1 MAEQY
6 DIVVLGGG
14 SGGYVAAIRAAQLG
28 LKTAVIERH
37 KLGGT
42 CLHYGCIPTKAF
54 LESAHVY
61 TEFQNREFWGLSADN
76 ITYDYAKLLK
86 FKDGIVDKNW
96 KGVQFL
102 MKKNKIDVIEGEG
115 TAEPAM
121 SGGAPSVH
129 VSTKGG
135 ERSIEGKDLI
145 VATGS
150 RPRSFGLPI
159 DGKKVYTS
167 DHAVNLDAMPTSLII
182 LGGGV
187 ISVEFAS
194 YYHAFGVEVT
204 IVELLPTLIPL
215 MDVELGIE
223 LGRLFTRRGIKVLT
237 DTTAEFASLS
247 VDDNKVRITVAPK
260 GKEQQELSAEQMLV
274 AVGREAVTD
283 SVQQL
288 GLEMN
293 RGYISV
299 GPNQR
304 TSVANVFAVGDVCGG
319 FGLAHEAYAE
329 GILAVETIA
338 GVNKFD
344 RVDPNRIPQPVFSFP
359 QVAAIGKRQ
368 TDAEKEGR
376 ELEVGKF
383 PFSANSKAPILN
395 DAHGWIKVVADK
407 ATGDILGVHMIGPNV
422 TELIAEAALGKFL
435 EGTPW
440 ELAYNIHPHPTLSEA
455 LGEAAHAS
463 EGAAIHM

>member
-1 MAEQY
+1 MAEKY
-6 DIVVLGGG
+6 DVVILGGG

-28 LKTAVIERH
+28 LRTALVERH

-61 TEFQNREFWGLSADN
+61 TEFQERDAWGLTADN
-76 ITYDYAKLLK
+76 VGYDYAKILK
-86 FKDGIVDKNW
+86 FKEGVVDKNW

-102 MKKNKIDVIEGEG
+102 MKKNKIDVVEGDG
-115 TAEPAM
+115 VAE
-121 SGGAPSVH
+121 SSSRVR
-129 VSTKGG
+129 VK
-135 ERSIEGKDLI
+135 GKDGETILECGNLI

-150 RPRSFGLPI
+150 RPKTFGLPI
-159 DGKKVYTS
+159 DGRTVYTS
-167 DHAVNLDAMPTSLII
+167 DHAVSLDAMPKSLII

-194 YYHAFGVEVT
+194 YYHAFGVDVT

-215 MDVELGIE
+215 MDKDLGIE
-223 LGRLFTRRGIKVLT
+223 MARLFGRRGIKVMT
-237 DTTAEFASLS
+237 ATTADFSSLKTGDEGVS
-247 VDDNKVRITVAPK
+247 IMVKAE
-260 GKEQQELSAEQMLV
+260 GKEPEELRAERMLV

-283 SVQQL
+283 GTEAL
-288 GLEMN
+288 GLELD
-293 RGYISV
+293 RGYIRV
-299 GPNQR
+299 GSNQK
-304 TSVANVFAVGDVCGG
+304 TNVANVFAVGDVVGG

-338 GVNKFD
+338 GVNKYD
-344 RVDPNRIPQPVFSFP
+344 RVDPDRVPQPVFSFP
-359 QVAAIGKRQ
+359 QVAAIGLREE
-368 TDAEKEGR
+368 DARKDR
-376 ELEVGKF
+376 RAVEVGKF
-383 PFSANSKAPILN
+383 PFTANSKAPILN
-395 DAHGWIKVVADK
+395 AAQGWIKVVAD
-407 ATGDILGVHMIGPNV
+407 ADTGDILGVHMIGPNV
-422 TELIAEAALGKFL
+422 TELIAEAALAKFL

-455 LGEAAHAS
+455 LGEAAHAA

>member
-6 DIVVLGGG
+6 DVVILGGG
-14 SGGYVAAIRAAQLG
+14 SGGYVAAIRSAQLG
-28 LKTAVIERH
+28 MKTAVIERH

-54 LESAHVY
+54 LESAHVL
-61 TEFQNREFWGLSADN
+61 TELQNSEFWGLSAEN
-76 ITYDYAKLLK
+76 VAYDYAKLLK

-102 MKKNKIDVIEGEG
+102 MKKNKIDVVEGEG
-115 TAEPAM
+115 IAERA
-121 SGGAPSVH
+121 SAGGARVR
-129 VSTKGG
+129 VATKDG
-135 ERSIEGKDLI
+135 ERSVEGRNLI

-150 RPRSFGLPI
+150 RPRTFGLPI
-159 DGKKVYTS
+159 DGKRVYTS
-167 DHAVNLDAMPTSLII
+167 DHAVNLDAMPKSLII

-194 YYHAFGVEVT
+194 YYQAFGVDVT

-215 MDVELGIE
+215 MDAELGIE
-223 LGRLFTRRGIKVLT
+223 LGRLLSRRGIKVLT

-247 VDDNKVRITVAPK
+247 VDDNGVSIMVAPK
-260 GKEQQELSAEQMLV
+260 GKEQQQLKAERLLV

-283 SVQQL
+283 GVEKL
-288 GLEMN
+288 GLDTN
-293 RGYISV
+293 RGYV
-299 GPNQR
+299 TVEQNQR
-304 TSVANVFAVGDVCGG
+304 TNVPNVFAVGDVCGG

-344 RVDPNRIPQPVFSFP
+344 RVDPDRIPQPVFSFP

-368 TDAEKEGR
+368 ADAERDGR
-376 ELEVGKF
+376 EVEVGKF
-383 PFSANSKAPILN
+383 PFTANSKAPILH
-395 DAHGWIKVVADK
+395 DTQGWVKVVADK
-407 ATGDILGVHMIGPNV
+407 STGDILGVHMIGPSV

-455 LGEAAHAS
+455 LGEAAHAA